1 MNLLLTTAPPRAT
14 VTVSTR
20 SSRPSMN
27 PFRWSFRVAF
37 LLGFLIC
44 AALLGYAL
52 YAEQQLNLMP
62 CNLCILQR
70 VTFVW
75 MGLWFLIGG
84 LHAPRGGGRWAY
96 AVLVLIGAAF
106 GIAIAARQLWLQSLP
121 VDQIPSCGAPYSMLL
136 QQVHAGSL
144 PFGRFVTLMLSGS
157 GDCAQVTWRFLGLSM
172 AGWTLIWYVLLAIWA
187 LLPRPRRNHLR
198 HAPPLRAMGR

>member
-1 MNLLLTTAPPRAT
+1 
-14 VTVSTR
+14 
-20 SSRPSMN
+20 MN

-37 LLGFLIC
+37 LLGFVVC

-52 YAEQQLNLMP
+52 YAEQQLRLMP

-70 VTFVW
+70 VAFVW

-84 LHAPRGGGRWAY
+84 LHAPRAGGRWVYVAL
-96 AVLVLIGAAF
+96 VLVGAAF
-106 GIAIAARQLWLQSLP
+106 GVAIAARQLWLQSLP
-121 VDQIPSCGAPYSMLL
+121 ADQIPSCGAPYSMLL
-136 QQVHAGSL
+136 QQLHAGSL

-172 AGWTLIWYVLLAIWA
+172 AGWTLIWYVLLAVWA
-187 LLPRPRRNHLR
+187 AVPRSRRNHLR
-198 HAPPLRAMGR
+198 NAPPLRALGR